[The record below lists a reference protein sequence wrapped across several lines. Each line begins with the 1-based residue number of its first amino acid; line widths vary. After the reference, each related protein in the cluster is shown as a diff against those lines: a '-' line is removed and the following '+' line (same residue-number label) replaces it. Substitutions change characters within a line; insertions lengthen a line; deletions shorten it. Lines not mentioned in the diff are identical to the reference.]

1 MGVIGQSVKRVDAP
15 DKVTGR
21 AKYTDDLADR
31 SALIIKVVRSAIAH
45 G

>member
-1 MGVIGQSVKRVDAP
+1 MEVGKRLSRVDAP

-21 AKYTDDLADR
+21 AKYTGDLVPRPHLVAKVDR
-31 SALIIKVVRSAIAH
+31 KSV